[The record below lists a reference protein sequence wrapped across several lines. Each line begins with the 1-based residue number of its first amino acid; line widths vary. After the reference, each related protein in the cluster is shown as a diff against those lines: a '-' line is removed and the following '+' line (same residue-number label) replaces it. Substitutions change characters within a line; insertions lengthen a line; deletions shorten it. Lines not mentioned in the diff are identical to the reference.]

1 MQEFRVGE
9 VISRAFSILFKNFV
23 PFMVLT
29 AIVYAPIIVGTL
41 VVLGRAQEGML
52 EEQDPTILIPFVV
65 SVSVGTFVLNL
76 IASAAVMYG
85 VIEQLR
91 GQHASMGACISVGL
105 KRLLPVLGVGVLM
118 GLCIVLGLAALIIP
132 GIIIYCMFY
141 VAVPVTVIEH
151 LGPIDALKR
160 SKALTDGFKGSLFLL
175 IILLALIGAGIG
187 MVVGLVPEAA
197 PDTVELVIDLGSDV
211 FLGALSAVVTAI
223 AYHDL
228 RVIKEG
234 VNVDDLVRVFE

>member
-29 AIVYAPIIVGTL
+29 AIVYAPIIVAT
-41 VVLGRAQEGML
+41 VLMTGRIQEGML
-52 EEQDPTILIPFVV
+52 EEQDAVSLIVFG
-65 SVSVGTFVLNL
+65 VGIVLASIVLNL
-76 IASAAVMYG
+76 VASAALMYG

-91 GQHASMGACISVGL
+91 GGHASMGACISAGL
-105 KRLLPVLGVGVLM
+105 KRLLPVLGVGLLM
-118 GLCIVLGLAALIIP
+118 TLCIMLGFVALVIP
-132 GIIIYCMFY
+132 GVILIFMFY

-160 SKALTDGFKGSLFLL
+160 SKALTDGFKGSLFALNFL
-175 IILLALIGAGIG
+175 VALIGGGIG
-187 MVVGLVPEAA
+187 LVVGIVKGAGSETVGLV
-197 PDTVELVIDLGSDV
+197 LDLGIDV
-211 FLGALSAVVTAI
+211 FTGALGAVITAI
-223 AYHDL
+223 VYHDL